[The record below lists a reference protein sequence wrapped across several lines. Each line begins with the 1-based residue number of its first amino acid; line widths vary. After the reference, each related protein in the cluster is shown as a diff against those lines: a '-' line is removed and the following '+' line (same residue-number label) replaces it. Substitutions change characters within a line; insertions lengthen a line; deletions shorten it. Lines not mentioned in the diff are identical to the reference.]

1 MNPVRLAGV
10 VVRPVAIAPLG
21 PWLPGTALGRLGPCR
36 PQRCPML
43 LAGNPG
49 DASIPPVLAAIGVRI
64 QVVGSAPLHSAVP
77 LGFVPSDA
85 GAAPV
90 LVTTDVAGLESLP
103 GLSGLYRTYS
113 WLAPLPIASLHG
125 WQLAGAENRLAR
137 SQARLVLAGSQ
148 FSLSAPF
155 TALDEARAEASAVP
169 QRLLL
174 AGGGAIVAL
183 ALFVV
188 LAGGGLRRDQ
198 RAELV
203 RLRYAGARTHH
214 CLLFVIAES
223 GWLCAGALSVGAAAG
238 IGAAALLARAEGEPA
253 GAILTHGLI
262 TPAGAIAL
270 GAGWLAATALLTTLV
285 LVQSARLID
294 LLAVAAAAALV
305 AALAGGT
312 GSDHALA
319 LLLAPLCCVAVGVL
333 TFRAAGLVL
342 RGAER
347 VARGGPVLARLA
359 LVNLARSPWLP
370 ALAIA
375 FLAVAVGLGGFALAY
390 RSTLILSAA
399 DQAAD
404 RVPLD
409 ALVAPGPDFR
419 TPLELAPLQR
429 WQALAAG
436 PVLPIRRT
444 EANYASG
451 GGTVTVPALGVP
463 AGGLIQI
470 HGWRASDGSAPL
482 AVLARRI
489 APTGPVRVPG
499 PMLPAGARWLSLRAS
514 SPGFAVDV
522 LADLRDPR
530 GTIRQVAFGTAGAG
544 VASLRAA
551 VPRGRWELA
560 ALELDEP
567 TGVAI
572 TNGHQNGENPA
583 AATQSHSRVTL
594 GPLLALP
601 ARGGAL
607 LRVPL
612 GAWHGVGA
620 ATASGP
626 GGAVAL
632 VGFDASG
639 MPGVLRP
646 AQPADTRPVPVLA
659 DPHTAASAG
668 PGGQIALT
676 VDGLPVIARVAGIL
690 SRFPALPSDPDGF
703 VIADEP
709 TLAAALDAQLP
720 GQGRADELWIGTG
733 HLAGLRAALRS
744 GTLAQLDSSFR
755 VDIDHQ
761 LRDAPVARG
770 VLGTLIAA
778 TALSLLLTVVGL
790 LTALLGGASD
800 ERIGSDLEEQGVGP
814 RGLRAELRVRLALA
828 SLLGV
833 IVGLGIAVLLTRLAV
848 ASVRGADA
856 VADPRPP
863 VVTVVPWAAL
873 AAWSVGTFTVLTLA
887 GWLVPRGSGVR

>member
-1 MNPVRLAGV
+1 LRGWFAPLLLAAARARRRPARWLLPMLGIALAAAFGAGVAAESQIAGDQSARLVLGRTSPLATEVRVTWQGAITPGVADQARALLRELGLGPQTEVVLMNPVRLGGV

-21 PWLPGTALGRLGPCR
+21 PWLPGTAPGRLGPCR
-36 PQRCPML
+36 PERCPML

-49 DASIPPVLAAIGVRI
+49 DAPIPPVLAAIGVRI

-113 WLAPLPIASLHG
+113 WLAPLPIARLHG

-155 TALDEARAEASAVP
+155 TTLDEARAEASAVP

-390 RSTLILSAA
+390 RSTLIRSAA

-444 EANYASG
+444 EANYDSG

-470 HGWRASDGSAPL
+470 HGWRPSDGSAPL

-489 APTGPVRVPG
+489 APPRPASRSTCSPTCATRRERSGRWPSGQPALALRPCVPPCRADG
-499 PMLPAGARWLSLRAS
+499 GSWRLWSWTNRPASRLRTVIRTARTRPPPLSL
-514 SPGFAVDV
+514 
-522 LADLRDPR
+522 
-530 GTIRQVAFGTAGAG
+530 
-544 VASLRAA
+544 
-551 VPRGRWELA
+551 
-560 ALELDEP
+560 
-567 TGVAI
+567 
-572 TNGHQNGENPA
+572 
-583 AATQSHSRVTL
+583 
-594 GPLLALP
+594 
-601 ARGGAL
+601 
-607 LRVPL
+607 
-612 GAWHGVGA
+612 
-620 ATASGP
+620 
-626 GGAVAL
+626 
-632 VGFDASG
+632 
-639 MPGVLRP
+639 
-646 AQPADTRPVPVLA
+646 TR
-659 DPHTAASAG
+659 
-668 PGGQIALT
+668 
-676 VDGLPVIARVAGIL
+676 
-690 SRFPALPSDPDGF
+690 
-703 VIADEP
+703 
-709 TLAAALDAQLP
+709 
-720 GQGRADELWIGTG
+720 
-733 HLAGLRAALRS
+733 ALRS
-744 GTLAQLDSSFR
+744 GRCSRCQPAAERCCAYRS
-755 VDIDHQ
+755 
-761 LRDAPVARG
+761 APG
-770 VLGTLIAA
+770 MG
-778 TALSLLLTVVGL
+778 
-790 LTALLGGASD
+790 
-800 ERIGSDLEEQGVGP
+800 
-814 RGLRAELRVRLALA
+814 
-828 SLLGV
+828 
-833 IVGLGIAVLLTRLAV
+833 
-848 ASVRGADA
+848 
-856 VADPRPP
+856 
-863 VVTVVPWAAL
+863 
-873 AAWSVGTFTVLTLA
+873 
-887 GWLVPRGSGVR
+887 